1 MRLSADKAAFIKSGL
16 LEIDPEASISLFGSR
31 TDDQARGGDID
42 ILVLTSKKIPW
53 HKIRSFKIAF
63 YKRCGWQKIDIVNFT
78 HNEENVFK
86 SIASEQAVPL

>member
-16 LEIDPEASISLFGSR
+16 LNVDPDAKISLFGSR

-42 ILVLTSKKIPW
+42 ILVITSKKIPR
-53 HKIRSFKIAF
+53 HKIRTFKISF
-63 YKRCGWQKIDIVNFT
+63 YKRFGWQKIDIVNFT
-78 HNEENVFK
+78 DEEESIFK